1 MIIFVTNDPYV
12 QLTVEPRI
20 PASTPLSLPAADFHE
35 HADAC
40 PGQTDMI
47 MLDDNRNLGI
57 QPLDRIMIEHAM
69 TNHTLVDASTEMIT
83 HKMVQRARKGRR
95 LTKRTQE
102 KVLRALQRAVPQQP
116 FERSDVFTYLGE

>member
-1 MIIFVTNDPYV
+1 MIT
-12 QLTVEPRI
+12 
-20 PASTPLSLPAADFHE
+20 LS
-35 HADAC
+35 
-40 PGQTDMI
+40 
-47 MLDDNRNLGI
+47 DNRNLGI

-102 KVLRALQRAVPQQP
+102 KVLRALQQAVPQQP
-116 FERSDVFTYLGE
+116 FNQSDVFTYVGD

>member
-1 MIIFVTNDPYV
+1 MITDDVT
-12 QLTVEPRI
+12 
-20 PASTPLSLPAADFHE
+20 
-35 HADAC
+35 
-40 PGQTDMI
+40 
-47 MLDDNRNLGI
+47 RNLGL

-102 KVLRALQRAVPQQP
+102 KVLRALQQAVPQQSYK
-116 FERSDVFTYLGE
+116 RSDVFTYVGD